1 MRYISNHK
9 GETLLFS
16 RLKHLVSESETVT
29 IVSSDNASFEVSKF
43 VFTFFSDIFHY
54 NHDCIIAPLSS
65 SSLSLIVDFINL
77 HKAVNLS
84 KESSNYIQYVLEEA
98 ELLGLSKESLKN
110 LVLPSSGRNE
120 TGAGRKTLVNNGN
133 KPQLEKKNIKTD
145 YALNKIKAEK
155 SNELDEEEEG
165 QISISVNKNETDNDV
180 QSTKNSSEIIQD
192 NLAERKNY
200 VQEEVEHHSKK
211 IQIGNKCK
219 RSNKKEKISVKKEK
233 KTKKNSKTKK
243 KEKVTKK
250 INVSEEKEKK
260 LKVRGNPIQHFGT
273 LENGKRRVESLQCRL
288 CGEFFLRKKYR
299 KYSTAYNN
307 HYEKHEIL
315 LFTCDC
321 DYKSSSYHAK
331 RKHFKTVHQNM
342 LGCPIKACPSYMKS
356 ESALKLHL
364 EGHKNSCDLCN
375 FETTRPGNLK
385 KHIDRTH
392 NKPVKS
398 IESTPRNQEIY
409 KCKDAECDK
418 EFNNPYTLDNHMRK
432 VHNPQPCPICGKI
445 VKTLLPHLKTHATN
459 EDKDFH
465 CDQCGKGF
473 DSKTRI
479 EEHIQVIHNGIKF
492 YCRYPNCKNSSG
504 SGFSGYRDSSNR
516 SAHERKH
523 HGAPYTKYQ
532 ESVIL

>member
-16 RLKHLVSESETVT
+16 RLKHLVSESATVT

-43 VFTFFSDIFHY
+43 MFTFFSDIFHD

-65 SSLSLIVDFINL
+65 SSLSLIVNFINL
-77 HKAVNLS
+77 HKDVNLS
-84 KESSNYIQYVLEEA
+84 KESNNYIQYVLEEA
-98 ELLGLSKESLKN
+98 ELLGLSQESLKN
-110 LVLPSSGRNE
+110 LILPSSGRNE
-120 TGAGRKTLVNNGN
+120 YEIGEGSKVLVNNGN
-133 KPQLEKKNIKTD
+133 KTQIEKRSMTD
-145 YALNKIKAEK
+145 NALNKVKTEK
-155 SNELDEEEEG
+155 PNELDEEEEM
-165 QISISVNKNETDNDV
+165 QLSISVNNKETDSDV
-180 QSTKNSSEIIQD
+180 QTTKNPIEIIED
-192 NLAERKNY
+192 NLADRKKCL
-200 VQEEVEHHSKK
+200 QEVDENHGKK
-211 IQIGNKCK
+211 TKSGNNCK
-219 RSNKKEKISVKKEK
+219 RSNKKAKVSVRKEK
-233 KTKKNSKTKK
+233 KIKKSSKTKK
-243 KEKVTKK
+243 KEKISKK
-250 INVSEEKEKK
+250 IYVSVEKEKK

-273 LENGKRRVESLQCRL
+273 LENGKRLVESLQCRL
-288 CGEFFLRKKYR
+288 CGDFFYRKKNR
-299 KYSTAYNN
+299 FNAYNN